1 MDKIRRI
8 FPLLILFTLLS
19 CADTIE
25 TRIPYRIVSLELDLA
40 YQDKA
45 LNAIQAYKIY
55 TQANIDQDR
64 EQTGF
69 GGVLVYHGL
78 SSNGTGAFF
87 AFDAACPH
95 EASANV
101 IVDVD
106 ESAVYAICPKCGSK
120 FELLNGE
127 EREQE
132 MPLLRSVLLSA
143 AVGFGTGMYDGFFGP
158 GAGTFMTLL
167 LNSVLGLGIIRACGT
182 TKVVN
187 LASNVAALITYG
199 MSGNV
204 LVDVGIK
211 CTIFSV
217 LGNWVGSGL
226 ALKKGAKVV
235 RPIMIVA
242 MLLLLGKIAS
252 NMFLA

>member
-25 TRIPYRIVSLELDLA
+25 TRIPYRIVSLELDLT

-101 IVDVD
+101 IVEVD

-120 FELLNGE
+120 FELLNGTGYPVEGPCAE
-127 EREQE
+127 EKQ
-132 MPLLRSVLLSA
+132 
-143 AVGFGTGMYDGFFGP
+143 
-158 GAGTFMTLL
+158 
-167 LNSVLGLGIIRACGT
+167 
-182 TKVVN
+182 
-187 LASNVAALITYG
+187 
-199 MSGNV
+199 
-204 LVDVGIK
+204 
-211 CTIFSV
+211 
-217 LGNWVGSGL
+217 
-226 ALKKGAKVV
+226 ALKQYVV
-235 RPIMIVA
+235 DTN
-242 MLLLLGKIAS
+242 GNKIYIH
-252 NMFLA
+252 N

>member
-25 TRIPYRIVSLELDLA
+25 TRIPYRIVSLELDLT

-95 EASANV
+95 KASANV
-101 IVDVD
+101 TVEVD

-120 FELLNGE
+120 F
-127 EREQE
+127 
-132 MPLLRSVLLSA
+132 
-143 AVGFGTGMYDGFFGP
+143 
-158 GAGTFMTLL
+158 
-167 LNSVLGLGIIRACGT
+167 
-182 TKVVN
+182 
-187 LASNVAALITYG
+187 
-199 MSGNV
+199 
-204 LVDVGIK
+204 
-211 CTIFSV
+211 
-217 LGNWVGSGL
+217 
-226 ALKKGAKVV
+226 
-235 RPIMIVA
+235 
-242 MLLLLGKIAS
+242 
-252 NMFLA
+252 

>member
-25 TRIPYRIVSLELDLA
+25 TRIPYRAVYLELDLT
-40 YQDKA
+40 YQ
-45 LNAIQAYKIY
+45 
-55 TQANIDQDR
+55 

-120 FELLNGE
+120 FELLNGIGNPVEGPCAE
-127 EREQE
+127 EKQ
-132 MPLLRSVLLSA
+132 
-143 AVGFGTGMYDGFFGP
+143 
-158 GAGTFMTLL
+158 
-167 LNSVLGLGIIRACGT
+167 
-182 TKVVN
+182 
-187 LASNVAALITYG
+187 
-199 MSGNV
+199 
-204 LVDVGIK
+204 
-211 CTIFSV
+211 
-217 LGNWVGSGL
+217 
-226 ALKKGAKVV
+226 ALKQYVV
-235 RPIMIVA
+235 DTN
-242 MLLLLGKIAS
+242 GNKIYIH
-252 NMFLA
+252 N

>member
-25 TRIPYRIVSLELDLA
+25 TRIPYRAVYLELDLT

-55 TQANIDQDR
+55 TSKDVDQAG

-78 SSNGTGAFF
+78 SSSGTGAFF

-120 FELLNGE
+120 FELLNDIGNPVEGPCAE
-127 EREQE
+127 EKQ
-132 MPLLRSVLLSA
+132 
-143 AVGFGTGMYDGFFGP
+143 
-158 GAGTFMTLL
+158 
-167 LNSVLGLGIIRACGT
+167 
-182 TKVVN
+182 
-187 LASNVAALITYG
+187 
-199 MSGNV
+199 
-204 LVDVGIK
+204 
-211 CTIFSV
+211 
-217 LGNWVGSGL
+217 
-226 ALKKGAKVV
+226 ALKQYVV
-235 RPIMIVA
+235 DTN
-242 MLLLLGKIAS
+242 GNKIYIH
-252 NMFLA
+252 N

>member
-25 TRIPYRIVSLELDLA
+25 TRIPYRIVSLELDLT

-78 SSNGTGAFF
+78 SSNGT
-87 AFDAACPH
+87 ACPH

-101 IVDVD
+101 IVEVD

-120 FELLNGE
+120 FELLNGIGNPVEGPCAE
-127 EREQE
+127 EKQ
-132 MPLLRSVLLSA
+132 
-143 AVGFGTGMYDGFFGP
+143 
-158 GAGTFMTLL
+158 
-167 LNSVLGLGIIRACGT
+167 
-182 TKVVN
+182 
-187 LASNVAALITYG
+187 
-199 MSGNV
+199 
-204 LVDVGIK
+204 
-211 CTIFSV
+211 
-217 LGNWVGSGL
+217 
-226 ALKKGAKVV
+226 ALKQYVV
-235 RPIMIVA
+235 DTN
-242 MLLLLGKIAS
+242 GNKIYIHY
-252 NMFLA
+252 

>member
-25 TRIPYRIVSLELDLA
+25 TRIPYRIVSLELDLTYPDFFFNDTA
-40 YQDKA
+40 TTE
-45 LNAIQAYKIY
+45 IY

-120 FELLNGE
+120 FELLNGIGNPVEGPCAE
-127 EREQE
+127 EKQ
-132 MPLLRSVLLSA
+132 
-143 AVGFGTGMYDGFFGP
+143 
-158 GAGTFMTLL
+158 
-167 LNSVLGLGIIRACGT
+167 
-182 TKVVN
+182 
-187 LASNVAALITYG
+187 
-199 MSGNV
+199 
-204 LVDVGIK
+204 
-211 CTIFSV
+211 
-217 LGNWVGSGL
+217 
-226 ALKKGAKVV
+226 ALKQYVV
-235 RPIMIVA
+235 DTN
-242 MLLLLGKIAS
+242 GNKIYIH
-252 NMFLA
+252 N

>member
-25 TRIPYRIVSLELDLA
+25 TRIPYRAVYLELDLT

-55 TQANIDQDR
+55 TSKDVDQAG
-64 EQTGF
+64 EQTGKEW
-69 GGVLVYHGL
+69 
-78 SSNGTGAFF
+78 NGTGAFF

-120 FELLNGE
+120 FELLNGIGNPVEGPCAE
-127 EREQE
+127 EKQ
-132 MPLLRSVLLSA
+132 
-143 AVGFGTGMYDGFFGP
+143 
-158 GAGTFMTLL
+158 
-167 LNSVLGLGIIRACGT
+167 
-182 TKVVN
+182 
-187 LASNVAALITYG
+187 
-199 MSGNV
+199 
-204 LVDVGIK
+204 
-211 CTIFSV
+211 
-217 LGNWVGSGL
+217 
-226 ALKKGAKVV
+226 ALKQYVV
-235 RPIMIVA
+235 DTN
-242 MLLLLGKIAS
+242 GNKIYIH
-252 NMFLA
+252 N

>member
-25 TRIPYRIVSLELDLA
+25 TRIPYRAVYLELDLT

-55 TQANIDQDR
+55 TSKDVDQAG

-120 FELLNGE
+120 FELLTVWQSGE
-127 EREQE
+127 DLAREKQ
-132 MPLLRSVLLSA
+132 
-143 AVGFGTGMYDGFFGP
+143 
-158 GAGTFMTLL
+158 
-167 LNSVLGLGIIRACGT
+167 
-182 TKVVN
+182 
-187 LASNVAALITYG
+187 
-199 MSGNV
+199 
-204 LVDVGIK
+204 
-211 CTIFSV
+211 
-217 LGNWVGSGL
+217 
-226 ALKKGAKVV
+226 ALKQYVV
-235 RPIMIVA
+235 DTN
-242 MLLLLGKIAS
+242 GNKIYIH
-252 NMFLA
+252 N

>member
-25 TRIPYRIVSLELDLA
+25 TRIPYRAVYLELDLT

-55 TQANIDQDR
+55 TSKDVDQAG

-101 IVDVD
+101 IV
-106 ESAVYAICPKCGSK
+106 EEAVEYIVVVKYQLHRTEVLFCIDCHS
-120 FELLNGE
+120 LTY
-127 EREQE
+127 
-132 MPLLRSVLLSA
+132 LRLQ
-143 AVGFGTGMYDGFFGP
+143 
-158 GAGTFMTLL
+158 
-167 LNSVLGLGIIRACGT
+167 N
-182 TKVVN
+182 
-187 LASNVAALITYG
+187 
-199 MSGNV
+199 
-204 LVDVGIK
+204 
-211 CTIFSV
+211 
-217 LGNWVGSGL
+217 
-226 ALKKGAKVV
+226 
-235 RPIMIVA
+235 
-242 MLLLLGKIAS
+242 
-252 NMFLA
+252 

>member
-1 MDKIRRI
+1 MRVSIVSAQDNSVNKIKSGNIRLILSMDQ

-25 TRIPYRIVSLELDLA
+25 TRIPYRAVYLELDLT

-55 TQANIDQDR
+55 TSKDVDQAG

-120 FELLNGE
+120 FELLNGIGNQVEGPCAE
-127 EREQE
+127 EKQA
-132 MPLLRSVLLSA
+132 LYQLSYFRI
-143 AVGFGTGMYDGFFGP
+143 VCFSF
-158 GAGTFMTLL
+158 
-167 LNSVLGLGIIRACGT
+167 
-182 TKVVN
+182 
-187 LASNVAALITYG
+187 AS
-199 MSGNV
+199 
-204 LVDVGIK
+204 
-211 CTIFSV
+211 
-217 LGNWVGSGL
+217 
-226 ALKKGAKVV
+226 AKVV
-235 RPIMIVA
+235 QIFILPNIFGEKFNYGCKYYYCLYRRHIV
-242 MLLLLGKIAS
+242 
-252 NMFLA
+252 

>member
-25 TRIPYRIVSLELDLA
+25 TRIPYRIVSLELDLT

-95 EASANV
+95 EASA
-101 IVDVD
+101 
-106 ESAVYAICPKCGSK
+106 VYAICPKCGSK
-120 FELLNGE
+120 FELLNGIGNPVEGPCAE
-127 EREQE
+127 EKQ
-132 MPLLRSVLLSA
+132 
-143 AVGFGTGMYDGFFGP
+143 
-158 GAGTFMTLL
+158 
-167 LNSVLGLGIIRACGT
+167 
-182 TKVVN
+182 
-187 LASNVAALITYG
+187 
-199 MSGNV
+199 
-204 LVDVGIK
+204 
-211 CTIFSV
+211 
-217 LGNWVGSGL
+217 
-226 ALKKGAKVV
+226 ALKQYVV
-235 RPIMIVA
+235 DTN
-242 MLLLLGKIAS
+242 GNKIYIH
-252 NMFLA
+252 N

>member
-25 TRIPYRIVSLELDLA
+25 TRIPYRIV
-40 YQDKA
+40 
-45 LNAIQAYKIY
+45 
-55 TQANIDQDR
+55 IDQDR

-101 IVDVD
+101 IVEVD

-120 FELLNGE
+120 FELLNGIGNPVEGPCAE
-127 EREQE
+127 EKQ
-132 MPLLRSVLLSA
+132 
-143 AVGFGTGMYDGFFGP
+143 
-158 GAGTFMTLL
+158 
-167 LNSVLGLGIIRACGT
+167 
-182 TKVVN
+182 
-187 LASNVAALITYG
+187 
-199 MSGNV
+199 
-204 LVDVGIK
+204 
-211 CTIFSV
+211 
-217 LGNWVGSGL
+217 
-226 ALKKGAKVV
+226 ALKQYVV
-235 RPIMIVA
+235 DTN
-242 MLLLLGKIAS
+242 GNKIYIH
-252 NMFLA
+252 N